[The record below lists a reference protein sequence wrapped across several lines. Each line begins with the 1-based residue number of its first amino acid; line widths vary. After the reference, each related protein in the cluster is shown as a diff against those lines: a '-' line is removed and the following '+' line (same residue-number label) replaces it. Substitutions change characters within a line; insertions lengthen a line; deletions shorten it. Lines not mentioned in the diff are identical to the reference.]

1 VLAATAI
8 AGGLQMVLGATKA
21 GRFVQFVP
29 ESVVKG
35 MLAGIGVYIIR
46 TQVMVAI
53 GAEMGSAKEF
63 ANFDPGPLV
72 LAVVSLSVFV
82 AYRWVSA
89 TWRTRLPAEL
99 VVVVLGALLAA
110 AFASHPDVALRGEHF
125 VRLPLGGWSEMC
137 SALPAPGLGDF
148 ASPRVWMVAFTIAL
162 VASVESLVTL
172 RAVDG
177 MDPLSRT
184 SPPNRDLLAQGLG
197 NVACGW
203 LGGIPVTASA
213 VRSFANVQAGA
224 RERLASLVQGALLL
238 LAVLF
243 GARLLNLIPLASL
256 AALLI
261 WVGLRLASVKVFV
274 QHWREGWG
282 SFVPYLGTLVGVMST
297 DLLNGVVLGIALD
310 LVRRAAMARRAS
322 RSGRDGSRRE
332 AA

>member
-1 VLAATAI
+1 
-8 AGGLQMVLGATKA
+8 
-21 GRFVQFVP
+21 
-29 ESVVKG
+29 
-35 MLAGIGVYIIR
+35 
-46 TQVMVAI
+46 
-53 GAEMGSAKEF
+53 
-63 ANFDPGPLV
+63 
-72 LAVVSLSVFV
+72 
-82 AYRWVSA
+82 
-89 TWRTRLPAEL
+89 
-99 VVVVLGALLAA
+99 
-110 AFASHPDVALRGEHF
+110 
-125 VRLPLGGWSEMC
+125 
-137 SALPAPGLGDF
+137 
-148 ASPRVWMVAFTIAL
+148 MVAFTIAL

-297 DLLNGVVLGIALD
+297 DLLNGVALGIALD
-310 LVRRAAMARRAS
+310 LVRRAVMARRAS
-322 RSGRDGSRRE
+322 RSGGDGSRRE